1 MKLLIRLRRDRG
13 FALIAIATLAIG
25 LGACTAVFT
34 LADSILLRP
43 LAYPQPSQLISIH
56 ESIPEFAQ
64 QYPVIPVNAASFA
77 AWRARSR
84 TLESLALIEP
94 DTFDITG
101 VGQPRQVVVDSV
113 SASLLHVLRVS
124 PRLGRDFTAAEDQP
138 QKNHV
143 VILSDA
149 FWRAQFHADPA
160 VVGRSLD
167 LNGVPNQVIGVLP
180 PEFRFPQGEEFGPM
194 VAGNA
199 SGPMQMLRPIG
210 LDLVHPEMGSWNYA
224 VFARLRPGV
233 SLPQARAELQGIT
246 AAQLAAA
253 KAPVRRIN
261 VLVTSLRDQIVGS
274 SAFGLWLLLAA
285 VGAILLIVC
294 LNLANLTLVRM
305 QGRAHELAIRL
316 ALGIRR
322 RRLLREALGEG
333 IVLAL
338 VGGAVGLLLAWWAVR
353 AVVALAPAALP
364 RLAEV
369 SIHPEVVLFVL
380 LLALASGTAFTLAA
394 ALRAARTD
402 PQRALRAGGRGLS
415 EGRERLRARS
425 WLIAAQSALAALLL
439 IIAGLLAS
447 SYWHLRNVPAG
458 FDAHQVLT
466 AEVEWPAASHA
477 QRNAFYTA
485 ALEKLAA
492 LPGVRQVGLVSR
504 LPLQASGDTDVLSMP
519 HDTRPLAQRP
529 LAQRRAASA
538 GYFAALGI
546 PLLQGRVFTAADR
559 AAAADGKSL
568 VPAVISRSMA
578 AQLWPGRDPIGQ
590 QFGWNDDSRPLDTVI
605 GVVGD
610 IRSRDLSL
618 APEFTVYQPYTWN
631 AQSPVVFALRS
642 SARPGALAPALRQAL
657 WSLQPAVAIP
667 QVETMDAVIAASVAA
682 RRFELWLVLGFA
694 VCALL
699 LAALGMYGIL
709 AYAVQK
715 RAAEI
720 GIRITLGARAASL
733 VAMIMRQGLT
743 PVLAGLAA
751 GVAAALAGGRLL
763 GSLLFGVRPAD
774 PWVIAAVC
782 LLLLLVAALACALP
796 ARRAT
801 RVNPI
806 SVLRP

>member
-1 MKLLIRLRRDRG
+1 MKLIPLLRRDRA

-25 LGACTAVFT
+25 IGACTAVFT

-101 VGQPRQVVVDSV
+101 AGEPRQVVVDSV

-124 PRLGRDFTAAEDQP
+124 PRLGRDFTVAEDQP
-138 QKNHV
+138 QENHV

-167 LNGVPNQVIGVLP
+167 LNGVPNQIIGVLP
-180 PEFRFPQGEEFGPM
+180 AGFRFPQGEEFGPM

-224 VFARLRPGV
+224 VFARLNPGV
-233 SLPQARAELQGIT
+233 PASRARAELQGIT
-246 AAQLAAA
+246 NALLTSTQ
-253 KAPVRRIN
+253 APIKRVN
-261 VLVTSLRDQIVGS
+261 VLVTSLRDQMVGA

-294 LNLANLTLVRM
+294 LNLANLMLVRM
-305 QGRAHELAIRL
+305 QGRSHELAIRL

-322 RRLLREALGEG
+322 ARLLREAMGEG
-333 IVLAL
+333 VALAL
-338 VGGAVGLLLAWWAVR
+338 VGGAGGLMLAWWAVR
-353 AVVALAPAALP
+353 GVVAWAPAALP

-369 SIHPEVVLFVL
+369 SIHPEVVLLTL
-380 LLALASGTAFTLAA
+380 LLAVASGAAFSLAA

-402 PQRALRAGGRGLS
+402 PQMALRAGGRGLS

-439 IIAGLLAS
+439 IVAGLLAS
-447 SYWHLRNVPAG
+447 SYWHLSNVPTG
-458 FDAHQVLT
+458 FDPGHVQT
-466 AEVEWPAASHA
+466 AQAEWAAGSRT
-477 QRNAFYTA
+477 QRNSFYTA

-492 LPGVRQVGLVSR
+492 LPGVGSVGLVSR
-504 LPLQASGDTDVLSMP
+504 LPLQASGDTSVLAMP
-519 HDTRPLAQRP
+519 HDTRPMSERP

-538 GYFAALGI
+538 GYFAAMGI
-546 PLLQGRVFTAADR
+546 PLLEGRVFTGADL
-559 AAAADGKSL
+559 AAAGERKGL
-568 VPAVISRSMA
+568 TPAIISARMA
-578 AQLWPGRDPIGQ
+578 GQLWPGRDPLGQ
-590 QFGWNDDSRPLDTVI
+590 QFGWNDNGNPQDTVI

-618 APEFTVYQPYTWN
+618 APEFTVYQPYTLN
-631 AQSPVVFALRS
+631 GDTPVEFVVRGSTAT
-642 SARPGALAPALRQAL
+642 PAAKSLRQAL
-657 WSLQPAVAIP
+657 WSVQPAVAIP
-667 QVETMDAVIAASVAA
+667 QVETMEAVMAASVAA

-694 VCALL
+694 ICALL
-699 LAALGMYGIL
+699 LAALGIYGIL

-720 GIRITLGARAASL
+720 GIRITLGARAAGL
-733 VAMIMRQGLT
+733 VVMVMRQGLT

-751 GVAAALAGGRLL
+751 GVAAAVAVGKLL
-763 GSLLFGVRPAD
+763 GSLLFGVKPAD
-774 PWVIAAVC
+774 PLVIAGVS
-782 LLLLLVAALACALP
+782 LLLLLVAALACVLP
-796 ARRAT
+796 ARRAA
-801 RVNPI
+801 RVSPI
-806 SVLRP
+806 TVLRA